1 MSEIRVTSVVGENGG
16 DRVGLTTGLTV
27 GPLTGTTGIGAT
39 ISHQGH
45 AQFAGVCTATSFVG
59 NGAGLTNLSGGKIL
73 QVVQS
78 VKTNTQS
85 FSTGSSTLAD
95 SYFDI
100 SGLSVSI
107 TPASGTKCFVS
118 YTVNVGGQAGYGQG
132 LALFRDSTQIY
143 LGNADGST
151 IRLSNFDYTVDNK
164 KIDTMAGQFLDTHG
178 ANGSTAVTY
187 KLQMYVASPG
197 WTTRVNRSQTTS
209 SDRYYGRCASSI
221 TVMEVAS

>member
-1 MSEIRVTSVVGENGG
+1 MSEIRVNNVIADNGL
-16 DRVGLTTGLTV
+16 DAVNFTK
-27 GPLTGTTGIGAT
+27 GINVSSG
-39 ISHQGH
+39 II
-45 AQFAGVCTATSFVG
+45 TATNVSVG
-59 NGAGLTNLSGGKIL
+59 SSVTASTFFGSGAGLTNISAGKIL

-85 FSTGSSTLAD
+85 FSTGSSTISD

-100 SGLSVSI
+100 SGLSVSL
-107 TPASGTKCFVS
+107 TPASGTKVFVS
-118 YTVNVGGQAGYGQG
+118 YSVNVGGQSGYGQG

-151 IRLSNFDYTVDNK
+151 IRLSNFDYSSGNK

-187 KLQMYVASPG
+187 KLQMYVATPG
-197 WTTRVNRSQTTS
+197 WTTRVNRSQDTAS
-209 SDRYYGRCASSI
+209 SRAYGRCASSI
-221 TVMEVAS
+221 TVMEVSA